1 MINKNMH
8 VLLDQKIMKHPLCK
22 LILAFL
28 VLKNNKLRKIKI
40 LNKQNKMMRMVM
52 NMNMFMNMIMIMK
65 MEKVNMNMF
74 MNMNMKKCQKN

>member
-8 VLLDQKIMKHPLCK
+8 VLLNQKIMRLHLCK

-28 VLKNNKLRKIKI
+28 VLKNNKQMKIKI

-65 MEKVNMNMF
+65 MEKGNMNMF